1 MYTTQPQPGF
11 RPLFWYLPWS
21 LILLLLVGQLRA
33 DDAPDPAKVAAAVR
47 EQINKVRADAK
58 ARELSESDPLVKSAQ
73 VFAEYLA
80 KTGKFAHDADGKQPP
95 DRAVAAGYDTQ
106 FVAENLFKISGA
118 DGLKADE
125 TAKKMVEGWLKSEGH
140 RKNLMNPGYYET
152 GVGVARAEDGT
163 YYASQVFGVPK
174 AKQVEFRVTNATPN
188 EVTYT
193 LDGRENKLPPKVT
206 LIHTHG
212 TPPVLVL
219 PQPKGAPES
228 AKPVTLTPKAGDKF
242 KITQTESGALTI
254 G

>member
-1 MYTTQPQPGF
+1 MYATQTQPGF
-11 RPLFWYLPWS
+11 RPLFWYLPWT
-21 LILLLLVGQLRA
+21 LLLLLLASQLRA
-33 DDAPDPAKVAAAVR
+33 DDGPDPAKVAEAVR
-47 EQINKVRADAK
+47 EQINKVRGDAK
-58 ARELSESDPLVKSAQ
+58 ARELTESEPLAKSAKAY
-73 VFAEYLA
+73 AEYLA
-80 KTGKFAHDADGKQPP
+80 KTGKFAHDADGKQPD
-95 DRAVAAGYDTQ
+95 DRAAAAGYDTH

-118 DGLKADE
+118 EGLKTDE
-125 TAKKMVEGWLKSEGH
+125 IARKMVEGWLKSEGH

-152 GVGVARAEDGT
+152 GVGVARADDGS

-212 TPPVLVL
+212 TPPVLII
-219 PQPKGAPES
+219 PQPKGAPET
-228 AKPVTLTPKAGDKF
+228 AKPVTITPKSGDKL
-242 KITQTESGALTI
+242 KITETASGALTI